1 MRQIQTLIQQSLL
14 LITIKYGAIK
24 SDDIKVIIAEADP
37 VRSGSFERPLARDSA
52 VQSKL
57 FYILLK

>member
-24 SDDIKVIIAEADP
+24 SDDIKEADP

-57 FYILLK
+57 FYNLPK